1 MIPSDASGPLIDCHA
16 HVWGPDM
23 PFAVTAW
30 NRPAYTY
37 SVEHYQAD
45 LEAAGIK
52 YGVIAAAS
60 LFGTYNDY
68 VIRALRANPNLR
80 ATAILDPAQCDFHT
94 IEALRREGIIGARL
108 MWYAKDDLSE
118 MAGDPFRLM
127 CRRLRDFGMHVHVT
141 IEGERLV
148 PLIRELRTTGVP
160 VVIDHFGIHEEEPG
174 LEAATYVDMVRLL
187 DQDDG
192 VFVKISGGFR
202 HRNRGLGALYAQDL
216 LTRFGP
222 SRLFWGSDSPFVGH
236 EHEAN
241 MDLALQLYREAVP
254 DPATRRAMEEAAFG
268 FYFADGSG

>member
-1 MIPSDASGPLIDCHA
+1 
-16 HVWGPDM
+16 M
-23 PFAVTAW
+23 PFAANAW

-37 SVEHYQAD
+37 SVEDYQAD

-94 IEALRREGIIGARL
+94 VEALRREGIVGVRL

-127 CRRLRDFGMHVHVT
+127 CRRLRDFGMHIHVT

-148 PLIRELRTTGVP
+148 PLVRELRTTGVP
-160 VVIDHFGIHEEEPG
+160 VVIDHFGIHDEEPL
-174 LEAATYVDMVRLL
+174 LEAPTYREMVRLL
-187 DQDDG
+187 GEDDG
-192 VFVKISGGFR
+192 VFLKVSGSFR
-202 HRNRGLGALYAQDL
+202 HKNPGLAALYTQDL
-216 LTRFGP
+216 LARFGTG
-222 SRLFWGSDSPFVGH
+222 RLFWGSDSPFVGH
-236 EHEAN
+236 EGEAS
-241 MDLALQLYREAVP
+241 MALVLERYRAAVP
-254 DPATRRAMEEAAFG
+254 DAATRRAMEEAAFR
-268 FYFADGSG
+268 FYFAEGNF